1 MNKYNTVGLY
11 DHNASSYEKI
21 KQGFL
26 EDDVVSIVHAT
37 GTGKSYNALQLAYDN
52 KDKKITYIVPSN
64 SIIEHLNEIIKEN
77 PNLDLKRDFPN
88 LEFIT
93 YQSLVNMS
101 EEEIEELDIDLLI
114 LDEFHHIG
122 APVWGSRIDT
132 IVETHEDM
140 QILGMTAYTVR
151 DRGTS
156 YERDMANPET
166 DELFSNT
173 VVSNYDLC
181 DAMIDG
187 VLPKPIYKS
196 GYVYLEKTINAIEER
211 LEKENKETKLY
222 KELSVLLKDVKKRV
236 HEAPSVKDIF
246 KTNIKP
252 DGKYIYFCPP
262 ITEDGRND
270 INSIM
275 AEVRSWIKEMGL
287 SEDDYEFYVTTSKMG
302 EDGKKNRDAF
312 YKDVD
317 LNGNKTNK
325 KLRIMFAINQ
335 YNEGVH
341 APGLDGV
348 IMGRGTSSDIVFFE
362 QLGRGL
368 AVRER
373 TKEEYDKLYSKP
385 IEELIGLCK
394 ERQIK
399 ITDINSKEEI
409 IEQLLAPVII
419 DLANNIGFIKEL
431 ENNLTD
437 RVKEIQEK
445 RNGTKRKVHLGNTS
459 FDIDMINED
468 LFEILRYMY
477 DRLTLTWMDKFNLA
491 KAYYEH
497 HGNLEIPRNFKTTNG
512 YEYDE
517 NGIALGTW
525 INKQR
530 LAYNGK
536 GLSKISSEQIKLLE
550 SIVMIWNVY
559 DEEWMDKYN
568 LAKEY
573 YKRHGNLEVPRSF
586 KTINGYE
593 YDEKGIALGSW
604 IVRQR
609 YAYKRNEKISPNQI
623 KLLESIGMQWNVYDK
638 KWMDKFNLA
647 KVYYE
652 HHGNLEVPRSFKTI
666 NGIDYDENGI
676 ALGSWIIN
684 QRYVYNGKENNKITP
699 SQIKLLESI
708 GMQWNVYDKKW
719 MEKYNLAKEY
729 YKHHGNLE
737 ISSIFKTI
745 NGYEYDENG
754 IALGVWIQSQRVSYN
769 GKSKRKIITP
779 VQIKLLENI
788 GMIWSI
794 HDKEWMDKFKL
805 VENYYNYFGDLNIPQ
820 NFKTI
825 NGYEYDKNGV
835 NLGSWIDI
843 QRQAYN
849 GKNNLKI
856 MPKQIKMLESI
867 GMKWY
872 LSEKKDYKNQNE
884 MIDEKTSIS
893 KQIEITNRVHSY
905 LNKQDGNSLLS
916 KKEINQGLLDELNFN
931 YKKK

>member
-497 HGNLEIPRNFKTTNG
+497 YGNLEIPFNFKTINGYEYDGNGIALGAWIRNQRSAYNGKGTSKMTSERIKLLESIGMRFETKDIKEEWNKKYELAKAYYKHHGNLEILKRFKTTNG

-517 NGIALGTW
+517 NGIALGDW
-525 INKQR
+525 IISQR
-530 LAYNGK
+530 KAYNGK
-536 GLSKISSEQIKLLE
+536 GTYKI
-550 SIVMIWNVY
+550 
-559 DEEWMDKYN
+559 
-568 LAKEY
+568 
-573 YKRHGNLEVPRSF
+573 
-586 KTINGYE
+586 T
-593 YDEKGIALGSW
+593 EK
-604 IVRQR
+604 
-609 YAYKRNEKISPNQI
+609 QI
-623 KLLESIGMQWNVYDK
+623 KLLESIGMRFEIKDIKEEWNK
-638 KWMDKFNLA
+638 KYELA
-647 KVYYE
+647 KAYYE
-652 HHGNLEVPRSFKTI
+652 HHGNLEIPVSFKTT
-666 NGIDYDENGI
+666 NGKDYDENGI
-676 ALGSWIIN
+676 FLGKWIEN
-684 QRYVYNGKENNKITP
+684 QRKAYNGKGTCK
-699 SQIKLLESI
+699 
-708 GMQWNVYDKKW
+708 
-719 MEKYNLAKEY
+719 
-729 YKHHGNLE
+729 
-737 ISSIFKTI
+737 
-745 NGYEYDENG
+745 
-754 IALGVWIQSQRVSYN
+754 
-769 GKSKRKIITP
+769 ITP

-905 LNKQDGNSLLS
+905 LNKQDGSSLPS
-916 KKEINQGLLDELNFN
+916 KEEMNQGLLDELNHVS
-931 YKKK
+931 KK